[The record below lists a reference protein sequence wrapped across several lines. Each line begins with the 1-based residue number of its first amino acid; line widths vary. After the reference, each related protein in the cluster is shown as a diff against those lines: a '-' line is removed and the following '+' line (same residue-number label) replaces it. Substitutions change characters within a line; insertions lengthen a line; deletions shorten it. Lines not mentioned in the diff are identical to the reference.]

1 MPGVVF
7 RRKSGGNSSASCASS
22 SLHAGGVATL
32 RTEPQLIV
40 RRLAFH
46 SRSAEHLPRASEVG
60 TDFSGNGGPN
70 ASGAYQTSASGA
82 GRSSHYFATLFDG
95 WSNWQIRCVLGAMM
109 ILGFSFL
116 ISCGHLVITLM
127 TVVIQTAVFGE
138 VINVAYLRYRE
149 RRLAWFRTLNW

>member
-7 RRKSGGNSSASCASS
+7 RRKSGGNSSAGCVSS
-22 SLHAGGVATL
+22 SLHAGGATTL

-40 RRLAFH
+40 RRLAHH
-46 SRSAEHLPRASEVG
+46 SRSVEHLPRASEAG
-60 TDFSGNGGPN
+60 ATLSNGGSN
-70 ASGAYQTSASGA
+70 AGDAYSTSASG
-82 GRSSHYFATLFDG
+82 SSKHSHFFAAIFDG
-95 WSNWQIRCVLGAMM
+95 WSNGQIRCVLGAVM
-109 ILGFSFL
+109 ILSFSFL